1 MKVSLYVLPLHETLS
16 DFPVINKGGGGKNG
30 LVPRVDR
37 GE

>member
-16 DFPVINKGGGGKNG
+16 DFPVINKGGGKNG